1 MGTGFKSGFTWR
13 VLFIIIGVTL
23 FFIPANIYASF
34 VAGTAFGS
42 VAIFFTALLVSELVR
57 LSGESLTPQ
66 EALLIYYAAG
76 WGGASLPIYYLI
88 IYRSYFVHSP
98 LAWAVKVGGTPI
110 AELVPS
116 WMTPKYGSPV
126 YQWRSLFQWE
136 FIPPLTVYTI
146 YFVLSLLA
154 DIGISTLAAHI
165 LVERLEYP
173 YPFADVDTS
182 MAMFLSERESATM
195 KYFLAFFG
203 VGIGY
208 GLIAYVPYV
217 SGVSWIPIP
226 FVDVTNVI
234 QEWLPG
240 GALAIPTV
248 LSGYIG
254 SMLFPFKA
262 AVWALISSFI
272 IWLVLTPLFTTT
284 WRAYAPE
291 WASEYV
297 KGMGLMAVLNRSMLR
312 LWFGPMLGFS
322 LAIIAFVVFTV
333 RKELYAVVT
342 AVFSGGSERKTVFNP
357 KRSLLLY
364 LAASAASVAL
374 YHALVPSIPLWI
386 PVFFVFVFSGLLG
399 LVNAVSAGQL
409 AFPLP
414 SFSYAWHSFV
424 YLATPIRLYEAFAFD
439 PPRGGGGAASFCQQV
454 KACFRIGADPR
465 DLIKIWV
472 IGAVLANL
480 VGLLSLEFFWR
491 IAPIPSSAYPMT
503 IYGMISNSYI
513 DTMLTGGLLRVD
525 VYNVGVPFALVLA
538 ALFVGG
544 LAEAKGLPFSSL
556 GLVYGLFATPNA
568 ALATLIGSILGN
580 FLMPRLLGGKQE
592 WQRLRGYVIAGE
604 LTGEGFVLL
613 LMVVASFLAKAG
625 WLWPW

>member
-1 MGTGFKSGFTWR
+1 MGTSLKSGFTWR

-42 VAIFFTALLVSELVR
+42 VAVFFTALLVSELVR

-76 WGGASLPIYYLI
+76 WGGASLPIYYLV

-98 LAWAVKVGGTPI
+98 LAWAVQVNGVPI
-110 AELVPS
+110 AELVPP
-116 WMTPKYGSPV
+116 WMAPKYGSPA

-136 FIPPLTVYTI
+136 FALPLLVYTVYFFI
-146 YFVLSLLA
+146 SLLA
-154 DIGISTLAAHI
+154 DVGISTLAAHV

-173 YPFADVDTS
+173 FPFADVDAS
-182 MAMFLSERESATM
+182 MAMFLSARETETM

-203 VGIGY
+203 VGVGY

-217 SGVSWIPIP
+217 SGVPWIPVP
-226 FVDVTNVI
+226 FVDATNVI

-240 GALAIPTV
+240 AALAIPTV
-248 LSGYIG
+248 LSSYIG

-262 AVWALISSFI
+262 AVWTLISSFV
-272 IWLVLTPLFTTT
+272 IWLALTPLFTTS

-291 WASEYV
+291 WASEYI
-297 KGMGLMAVLNRSMLR
+297 KGMGLVAVLNRSMLR

-322 LAIIAFVVFTV
+322 LAIIAYVVFKV
-333 RKELYAVVT
+333 RRELYTVIA
-342 AVFSGGSERKTVFNP
+342 ALASKRSEQSSVFNP
-357 KRSLLLY
+357 RLSLLLY

-374 YHALVPSIPLWI
+374 YHALVPSVPLWI
-386 PVFFVFVFSGLLG
+386 PAFFVFVFSGLLG

-414 SFSYAWHSFV
+414 SFPYAWHSFV
-424 YLATPIRLYEAFAFD
+424 YLASPVRLYEAFAFD
-439 PPRGGGGAASFCQQV
+439 PPRGGGGTASFCQQV

-465 DLIKIWV
+465 DLVKIWV
-472 IGAVLANL
+472 IGAVLANA
-480 VGLLSLEFFWR
+480 VGLASLEFFWR

-503 IYGMISNSYI
+503 IYGMLSNAYI
-513 DTMLTGGLLRVD
+513 DTMLTGGLLRIN
-525 VYNVGVPFALVLA
+525 VYNVGIPFAILLLL
-538 ALFVGG
+538 LFAGS

-556 GLVYGLFATPNA
+556 GLVFGLFATPNA
-568 ALATLIGSILGN
+568 ALAILIGSALGN
-580 FLMPRLLGGKQE
+580 FLMPRLLGGRQE

-604 LTGEGFVLL
+604 LTGEGLVLL
-613 LMVVASFLAKAG
+613 LMVIASFLAKAG